1 MTSRS
6 PAATIPSEIT
16 AETRRLVIAW
26 WIALAVLF
34 GGTITWIVLVQP
46 PNHGWIW
53 GQIVG
58 LAALPGKFLIFTALI
73 PDSPL
78 GPWEVAGLAIATDFA
93 MALTLAVGLGWIM
106 RFRAFADSLKRV
118 HDRAQ
123 DVLQEFPRL
132 RRMAFW
138 GVVLFVF
145 LPLPA
150 SGAIGGTFLG
160 QLLGLTRTMGAVAVI
175 TGGALV
181 AAVFAALAT
190 LMGEQASEFFKSWWV
205 KGISLALFALIAW
218 ALWRRIRVALRKK

>member
-6 PAATIPSEIT
+6 PALAIPPET
-16 AETRRLVIAW
+16 LAETRRLVIAW
-26 WIALAVLF
+26 WIALAVLI

-73 PDSPL
+73 PESPL
-78 GPWEVAGLAIATDFA
+78 GPWEVAVLAVATDVA

-106 RFRAFADSLKRV
+106 RFPAFADSLKSV
-118 HDRAQ
+118 HDKAQ
-123 DVLQEFPRL
+123 KVLAEFPRL

-138 GVVLFVF
+138 GVVFFVF

-160 QLLGLTRTMGAVAVI
+160 QLLGLTRTMGAIAVI
-175 TGGALV
+175 AGGALV
-181 AAVFAALAT
+181 SAVFAGLAT
-190 LMGEQASEFFKSWWV
+190 FMGARASEFFESWWV

-218 ALWRRIRVALRKK
+218 VLWLRIRVALKKK